1 MSSITAICMP
11 KWGIEMTEGTVN
23 GWTVAVGQAVAKGE
37 AVLDVETEKIVN
49 TVEAP
54 AGGTLRR
61 QLVETGDVRAVGT
74 LIGVLAD
81 AATSEADIDAFI
93 ANFRGATVNFEPDA
107 GSATAPPATSTGA
120 APAIASL
127 AGGDEASSDGEQRV
141 SPIAR
146 RVAEKLGV
154 DLSKVKGTGRNGRVS
169 KEDVEAYAATSAAS
183 GSAASATGSVAPA
196 VQAAMAAASVAGQTR
211 RRMSATRAVIA
222 RRLLESSQTI
232 PHFRLGCDVDAGR
245 LILKKGEVS
254 DHTSTRITVNDMLI
268 RACSIALLKHPLVNA
283 QLQGDEIVQFDHA
296 DIAVAVATE
305 NGLITPIVRQAD
317 TLNVAQIARATADLS
332 ERALRGAL
340 TREEISGGSFTVS
353 NLGMHGISRFD
364 AIINPPQVAILAI
377 GAAEERVVVRNG
389 NPAVARMMTLTLSV
403 DHRVI
408 DGAVGAA
415 FLATLRQLIE
425 SPDSL

>member
-1 MSSITAICMP
+1 MSITAICMP

-23 GWTVAVGQAVAKGE
+23 GWTVAVGQAVAKGDP
-37 AVLDVETEKIVN
+37 VLDVETEKIVN

-54 AGGTLRR
+54 ATGTLRR

-81 AATSEADIDAFI
+81 ASASDADIDAFI
-93 ANFRGATVNFEPDA
+93 ASFRGATVNFEPDA
-107 GSATAPPATSTGA
+107 GTPSASPA
-120 APAIASL
+120 APASAVL
-127 AGGDEASSDGEQRV
+127 AGGDEASADGEQRV

-169 KEDVEAYAATSAAS
+169 KEDVEAYAAATTSATTA
-183 GSAASATGSVAPA
+183 APA
-196 VQAAMAAASVAGQTR
+196 AAPPASVTEAVAGQTR

-222 RRLLESSQTI
+222 RRLLESSQNI
-232 PHFRLGCDVDAGR
+232 PHFRLACDVDAGR
-245 LILKKGEVS
+245 LILKKGDVS

-268 RACSIALLKHPLVNA
+268 RACSIALLKHPLINS
-283 QLQGDEIVQFDHA
+283 QLQGDEIVLFSHA

-353 NLGMHGISRFD
+353 NLGMHGIARFD

-389 NPAVARMMTLTLSV
+389 SPAVARMMTLTLSV

-425 SPDSL
+425 TPDSL

>member
-1 MSSITAICMP
+1 MSSIAAVCMP

-23 GWTVAVGQAVAKGE
+23 GWTVAIGQAVAKGQPL
-37 AVLDVETEKIVN
+37 LDVETEKIVN

-54 AGGTLRR
+54 AAGTLRR
-61 QLVETGDVRAVGT
+61 QLVEAGDVRAVGT

-81 AATSEADIDAFI
+81 AAASDADIDSFI
-93 ANFRGATVNFEPDA
+93 ANFRAASVNFEPDA
-107 GSATAPPATSTGA
+107 GTAATPAAVAPGTTGT
-120 APAIASL
+120 L
-127 AGGDEASSDGEQRV
+127 AGGDDASADGEQRV

-146 RVAEKLGV
+146 RVAEKLGIDV
-154 DLSKVKGTGRNGRVS
+154 SRVKGTGRNGRVS
-169 KEDVEAYAATSAAS
+169 KDDVEAYAAAAATPAAAPLAATVAAPAAS
-183 GSAASATGSVAPA
+183 TIAPI
-196 VQAAMAAASVAGQTR
+196 AGQTR

-222 RRLLESSQTI
+222 RRLLESSQNI
-232 PHFRLGCDVDAGR
+232 PHFRLACDVDAGR
-245 LILKKGEVS
+245 LILKKGEVA

-268 RACSIALLKHPLVNA
+268 RACSIALLKHRLINS

-317 TLNVAQIARATADLS
+317 TLNVAQIARATADIS
-332 ERALRGAL
+332 ERAVRGAL

-353 NLGMHGISRFD
+353 NLGMHGIARFD

-389 NPAVARMMTLTLSV
+389 SPAVARMMTLTLSV

-425 SPDSL
+425 TPDSL

>member
-54 AGGTLRR
+54 AAGTLRR

-81 AATSEADIDAFI
+81 AATSEADIDSFI
-93 ANFRGATVNFEPDA
+93 ANFRGATVNFELDA
-107 GSATAPPATSTGA
+107 GTPAASPAASNAAATATAT
-120 APAIASL
+120 L
-127 AGGDEASSDGEQRV
+127 AGGDEASADGEQRV

-154 DLSKVKGTGRNGRVS
+154 DLSRVKGTGRNGRVS
-169 KEDVEAYAATSAAS
+169 KEDVEAYAAAVA
-183 GSAASATGSVAPA
+183 APA
-196 VQAAMAAASVAGQTR
+196 VAAPAAAPAAAGGQTAPIAGQTR

-222 RRLLESSQTI
+222 RRLLESSQSI
-232 PHFRLGCDVDAGR
+232 PHFRLACDVDAGR
-245 LILKKGEVS
+245 LILKKGEVA

-332 ERALRGAL
+332 ARALRGAL

-353 NLGMHGISRFD
+353 NLGMHGIARFD

-389 NPAVARMMTLTLSV
+389 SPAVARMMTLTLSV

-425 SPDSL
+425 TPDSL

>member
-1 MSSITAICMP
+1 MSSIIAICMP

-23 GWTVAVGQAVAKGE
+23 GWTAAVGQAVAKGE

-54 AGGTLRR
+54 AAGTLRR

-81 AATSEADIDAFI
+81 ASTSDAEIDAFI

-107 GSATAPPATSTGA
+107 GTTAASPAASNAA
-120 APAIASL
+120 APATATL
-127 AGGDEASSDGEQRV
+127 AGGDEASADGEQRV

-154 DLSKVKGTGRNGRVS
+154 DLSRVKGTGRNGRVS
-169 KEDVEAYAATSAAS
+169 KEDVEAFAAANAAPAAT
-183 GSAASATGSVAPA
+183 
-196 VQAAMAAASVAGQTR
+196 AAATTPTPGVTPAVAGQTR

-222 RRLLESSQTI
+222 RRLLESSQNI
-232 PHFRLGCDVDAGR
+232 PHFRLACDVDAGR
-245 LILKKGEVS
+245 LILKKGEVA

-268 RACSIALLKHPLVNA
+268 RACSIALLKHPLINA

-353 NLGMHGISRFD
+353 NLGMHGIARFD

-389 NPAVARMMTLTLSV
+389 SPAVARMMTLTLSV

-425 SPDSL
+425 TPDSL

>member
-1 MSSITAICMP
+1 M
-11 KWGIEMTEGTVN
+11 
-23 GWTVAVGQAVAKGE
+23 
-37 AVLDVETEKIVN
+37 
-49 TVEAP
+49 
-54 AGGTLRR
+54 
-61 QLVETGDVRAVGT
+61 
-74 LIGVLAD
+74 
-81 AATSEADIDAFI
+81 
-93 ANFRGATVNFEPDA
+93 
-107 GSATAPPATSTGA
+107 
-120 APAIASL
+120 L
-127 AGGDEASSDGEQRV
+127 AGGDEASADGEQRV

-169 KEDVEAYAATSAAS
+169 KEDVEAYAAATTSATTA
-183 GSAASATGSVAPA
+183 APA
-196 VQAAMAAASVAGQTR
+196 AAPPASVTEAVAGQTR

-222 RRLLESSQTI
+222 RRLLESSQNI
-232 PHFRLGCDVDAGR
+232 PHFRLACDVDAGR
-245 LILKKGEVS
+245 LILKKGDVS

-268 RACSIALLKHPLVNA
+268 RACSIALLKHPLINS
-283 QLQGDEIVQFDHA
+283 QLQGDEIVLFSHA

-353 NLGMHGISRFD
+353 NLGMHGIARFD

-389 NPAVARMMTLTLSV
+389 SPAVARMMTLTLSV

-425 SPDSL
+425 TPDSL

>member
-1 MSSITAICMP
+1 MSSITAVCMP

-23 GWTVAVGQAVAKGE
+23 GWTVAMGQSVAKGD
-37 AVLDVETEKIVN
+37 ALLDVETEKIVN

-54 AGGTLRR
+54 SAGILRR

-81 AATSEADIDAFI
+81 AAASDADIDAFI
-93 ANFRGATVNFEPDA
+93 ANFRGATVNFDPDA
-107 GSATAPPATSTGA
+107 GSTSAPAATSTTA
-120 APAIASL
+120 APATATL
-127 AGGDEASSDGEQRV
+127 AGGDEASADGEQRV

-154 DLSKVKGTGRNGRVS
+154 DLSKVRGTGRNGRVS
-169 KEDVEAYAATSAAS
+169 KEDVEAYAAAAAS
-183 GSAASATGSVAPA
+183 GSAATSSSSAAPA
-196 VQAAMAAASVAGQTR
+196 ATPAASTAGQTR

-283 QLQGDEIVQFDHA
+283 QLQSDEIVLFDHA

-305 NGLITPIVRQAD
+305 NGLITPIVRHAD

-377 GAAEERVVVRNG
+377 GAAEERVIVRNG